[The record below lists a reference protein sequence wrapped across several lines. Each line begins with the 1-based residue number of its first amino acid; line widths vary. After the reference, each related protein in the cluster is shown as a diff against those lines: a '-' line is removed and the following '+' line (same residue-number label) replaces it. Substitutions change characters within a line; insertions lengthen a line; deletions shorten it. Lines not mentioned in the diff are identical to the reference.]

1 MPRGAPTTI
10 ATDGRRSRYSRFAV
24 FRRLWAK
31 IKAIWKA
38 AKEERA
44 SPREL
49 FWAVFL
55 GIFAGCT
62 PAVGFHG
69 PLALGFATLFKKNR
83 LWAWLGS
90 RISNMVFLPFI
101 AYVEVQVAHRLRTG
115 EWAKIIVTRDA
126 EVAIDQAKTLL
137 LDWCLGTIPV
147 GIVAGLLFG
156 ALAYVWQGARLA
168 KRARAEA
175 EKEREKEAGDKEA
188 KEEGPPEGNANRD
201 AVSEAD
207 DASVAAEDALG
218 GDDVR
223 KRTVQ

>member
-1 MPRGAPTTI
+1 M
-10 ATDGRRSRYSRFAV
+10 

-115 EWAKIIVTRDA
+115 EWATIVVERDA
-126 EVAIDQAKTLL
+126 ERAIAQAKSLL

-147 GIVAGLLFG
+147 GIVGGLVFG

-168 KRARAEA
+168 KRARAEM
-175 EKEREKEAGDKEA
+175 EAADKEA
-188 KEEGPPEGNANRD
+188 KEEGSPEGNANRD
-201 AVSEAD
+201 AVNEAEAKEEASPRGD
-207 DASVAAEDALG
+207 DASSAAEDALG
-218 GDDVR
+218 GEDVR
-223 KRTVQ
+223 KRTMQ

>member
-1 MPRGAPTTI
+1 M
-10 ATDGRRSRYSRFAV
+10 
-24 FRRLWAK
+24 FRRLWTK

-69 PLALGFATLFKKNR
+69 PLALGLATLFKKNR
-83 LWAWLGS
+83 LWSWLGS

-115 EWAKIIVTRDA
+115 EWATILIERNA
-126 EVAIDQAKTLL
+126 ERAIDQAKTLL

-156 ALAYVWQGARLA
+156 AIAYVWQGARLA
-168 KRARAEA
+168 KRAKLEA
-175 EKEREKEAGDKEA
+175 KEEAVKEA
-188 KEEGPPEGNANRD
+188 KEAGSEGDANRD
-201 AVSEAD
+201 EEPETKAKQEETI
-207 DASVAAEDALG
+207 AAEDALG
-218 GDDVR
+218 DEEDR
-223 KRTVQ
+223 KRTVR

>member
-1 MPRGAPTTI
+1 M
-10 ATDGRRSRYSRFAV
+10 
-24 FRRLWAK
+24 FRRLWTK

-69 PLALGFATLFKKNR
+69 PLALGLATLFKKNR

-101 AYVEVQVAHRLRTG
+101 AYAEVQVAHRLRTG
-115 EWAKIIVTRDA
+115 TWATIAIERDA
-126 EVAIDQAKTLL
+126 ERAIDQAKTLL
-137 LDWCLGTIPV
+137 LDWCIGTIPV

-156 ALAYVWQGARLA
+156 AIAYVWQGARLA
-168 KRARAEA
+168 KRERA
-175 EKEREKEAGDKEA
+175 EKEDEEERGKEA
-188 KEEGPPEGNANRD
+188 KKGGSAEGNANRD
-201 AVSEAD
+201 EEREAK
-207 DASVAAEDALG
+207 AKQETRPRAEGAQDALG
-218 GDDVR
+218 SEEDQ
-223 KRTVQ
+223 KRTVR